1 MAGILAAGK
10 RRSGRARA
18 CCGRQWAHLGNVAQF
33 ARDWEKGGGIKC
45 KYRRVT
51 TVFGILGNV
60 YLNVR
65 IVLQQILSGYPGAC
79 VSNNVVER
87 MLSTDLTFKMH
98 ALTSE

>member
-1 MAGILAAGK
+1 M
-10 RRSGRARA
+10 RA

-79 VSNNVVER
+79 VSNYVVER

-98 ALTSE
+98 VLTSE